1 MYESKQVNTMWP
13 EEPSSQ
19 QHPVRPDPTPGQPSP
34 FKKALAGVVD
44 RFRLLFAKCA
54 DLIKSYPWIAWGTGI
69 GLVAVVTLGAWQLL
83 HRSET
88 TEPTNSRAAQI
99 QGRATAA
106 RRQKEVPGKKA
117 APTVSFRAYHLHSD
131 KAPAKHGPY
140 CLGILSANGHHLK
153 FSGRSASRGQR
164 VHKFDFACSNVREIK
179 KNARI
184 ASRQG
189 GFHVRTASAGLNFA
203 PRDSS
208 PKHISA
214 LASACSN

>member
-1 MYESKQVNTMWP
+1 MHESRHVNTMWP

-19 QHPVRPDPTPGQPSP
+19 QHPVPPDPTSGQPS
-34 FKKALAGVVD
+34 FLKKALAGVVD
-44 RFRLLFAKCA
+44 RFRPLFAKCA
-54 DLIKSYPWIAWGTGI
+54 DLIKSRPWIAGGTAI
-69 GLVAVVTLGAWQLL
+69 GLVAAVTLGVWQL